1 MNVTAI
7 QLAIVFIDK
16 YCGCLAC
23 QNPLGLIYAQPHSC
37 VVVKKLPRKVKNKF
51 KNSACNLLNFIN
63 LFFYKEKVCISITK

>member
-37 VVVKKLPRKVKNKF
+37 VVVIKQPR
-51 KNSACNLLNFIN
+51 
-63 LFFYKEKVCISITK
+63 